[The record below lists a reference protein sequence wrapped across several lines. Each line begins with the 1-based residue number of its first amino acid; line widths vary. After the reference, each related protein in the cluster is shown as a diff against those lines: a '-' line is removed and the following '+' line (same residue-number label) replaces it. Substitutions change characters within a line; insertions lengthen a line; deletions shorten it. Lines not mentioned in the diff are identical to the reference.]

1 MKPFQAFF
9 LINNFMKYSKWIGV
23 IIYIMLIGVCFM
35 PWTYHADLNVYFSG
49 FFSQNNVYG
58 KPGKYFIIFSLI
70 SIVLMFIPKVWA
82 KFTHLFFA
90 GIIMAYALKT
100 YHLFASSY
108 NAYSPEKQPGIY
120 ALVALTILSFV
131 IALLPDMKLK
141 KK

>member
-1 MKPFQAFF
+1 
-9 LINNFMKYSKWIGV
+9 MKYSKWVGV

-35 PWTYHADLNVYFSG
+35 PWTYHADLNVYFTG

-70 SIVLMFIPKVWA
+70 CVILMFIPKVWA

-108 NAYSPEKQPGIY
+108 NAYTPEKQPGIY
-120 ALVALTILSFV
+120 ALVTLTILSFA

>member
-1 MKPFQAFF
+1 
-9 LINNFMKYSKWIGV
+9 MKYSKWVGLV
-23 IIYIMLIGVCFM
+23 IYIMLIGVCFM
-35 PWTYHADLNVYFSG
+35 PWTYHADLNVYFTG

-70 SIVLMFIPKVWA
+70 CVILIFIPKVWA

-108 NAYSPEKQPGIY
+108 NAYTPEKQPGIY
-120 ALVALTILSFV
+120 ALVTLTILSFA

>member
-1 MKPFQAFF
+1 
-9 LINNFMKYSKWIGV
+9 MKYSKWIGV
-23 IIYIMLIGVCFM
+23 IIYIMLIGVCFL
-35 PWTYHADLNVYFSG
+35 PWTYHADLNVYFNG

-70 SIVLMFIPKVWA
+70 CVVLLLIPKVWA

-100 YHLFASSY
+100 YHLFTSSY

>member
-1 MKPFQAFF
+1 
-9 LINNFMKYSKWIGV
+9 MKYSKWVGV
-23 IIYIMLIGVCFM
+23 IIYIMLIGVCFT
-35 PWTYHADLNVYFSG
+35 PWTYHADLQVYFTG

-70 SIVLMFIPKVWA
+70 CVLLMFIPKVWA

-100 YHLFASSY
+100 YHLFTSSY
-108 NAYSPEKQPGIY
+108 NAYTPEKQPGIY
-120 ALVALTILSFV
+120 ALVALTVLSFV

-141 KK
+141 EK

>member
-1 MKPFQAFF
+1 
-9 LINNFMKYSKWIGV
+9 MKYSKWVGLV
-23 IIYIMLIGVCFM
+23 IYIMLIGVCFM
-35 PWTYHADLNVYFSG
+35 PWTYHADLNVYFTG

-70 SIVLMFIPKVWA
+70 CVILMFIPKVWA

-108 NAYSPEKQPGIY
+108 NAYTPEKQPGIY
-120 ALVALTILSFV
+120 ALVTLTILSFA

>member
-1 MKPFQAFF
+1 
-9 LINNFMKYSKWIGV
+9 MKYSKWVGLV
-23 IIYIMLIGVCFM
+23 IYMMLIGVCFM
-35 PWTYHADLNVYFSG
+35 PWTYHADLNVYFTG

-70 SIVLMFIPKVWA
+70 CLVLMFIPKVWA

-108 NAYSPEKQPGIY
+108 NAYTPEKQPGIY
-120 ALVALTILSFV
+120 ALVTLTILSFA